1 MANEK
6 EYVVVVNRGIDLEE
20 FDAEVAADT
29 GSGPIP
35 NRAVEVANPR
45 WGSKRMTHW
54 MLTDAEAET
63 LASDERVLAVEI
75 PADQRDDISIGLHA
89 SQTGIFQRESGNNST
104 WVNWGLRRCIEEKN
118 DDIFDNATTLTGDY
132 TYPIDGTGVD
142 FIVQDS
148 GIQADHPE
156 FYMSDTTEYVSGAL
170 VSDATNGAV
179 FDRSLTVRG
188 VKLVAA
194 GAVGGQST
202 VPDEWVKKTAQAVK
216 LLIDPNGDSIDI
228 TQQKNLIATLKGDAG
243 TTHAGTPTAQRIG
256 YGGGASYTPNW
267 LLDAG
272 IPSYAGYQTFLD
284 SHAVNDMVWY
294 LNTSGPSPSTS
305 DRDIE
310 EMMEHL
316 FHTIH
321 NFGIPGAVE
330 GSATQV
336 PMETLLLILNG
347 NPSFSW
353 TTTELHLAMKE
364 AIDAGLYDP
373 SGYSTDWATDPDAAT
388 IAYKEYTY
396 LVNWSM
402 WDMSEFWDGGSLS
415 PEWDDT
421 LKTPAGMQSNNP
433 LGYTLFNKYFAPVLS
448 KPDFNILK
456 RIFQDGDA
464 GVSGY
469 SAQPSAS
476 RVQEIDWFSGSGIVG
491 ETQDANFYTD
501 YDGHGT
507 HCAGIAS
514 GKTFGWAKNARIYS
528 QKLGGLEGTLDP
540 NSGISIANAFDT
552 IRLWHNNK
560 SGASA
565 NRPTVV
571 NMSWGYGTT
580 RTGDPTSGTYRGT
593 AWTYGVDYTTREEL
607 ETATGVNENRTT
619 SGGSPACRISIR
631 TASVDAEIEDMVDAG
646 IHVVIAA
653 GNNYNKI
660 EAFGGADYDN
670 DVVWSGI
677 TTTYHRGSSPYSSN
691 AYMVASLDSTTVSS
705 IVPGS
710 VSVRDRTSIFSS
722 RGPGCNIWAPG
733 SDIMSAT
740 SNDYNTSKFA
750 PIAYF
755 DNASF
760 YQMSISGTSMAAP
773 QVAGLLCL
781 HLQVFPDMSPSDLKD
796 RIVDDAKSVVYST
809 GTSTDYNRTSTS
821 TFGQS
826 TKILYSKYNTA
837 NPWTLSGPSNISI
850 GS

>member
-156 FYMSDTTEYVSGAL
+156 FQD
-170 VSDATNGAV
+170 
-179 FDRSLTVRG
+179 
-188 VKLVAA
+188 AA
-194 GAVGGQST
+194 GV
-202 VPDEWVKKTAQAVK
+202 
-216 LLIDPNGDSIDI
+216 
-228 TQQKNLIATLKGDAG
+228 
-243 TTHAGTPTAQRIG
+243 
-256 YGGGASYTPNW
+256 
-267 LLDAG
+267 
-272 IPSYAGYQTFLD
+272 
-284 SHAVNDMVWY
+284 
-294 LNTSGPSPSTS
+294 
-305 DRDIE
+305 
-310 EMMEHL
+310 
-316 FHTIH
+316 
-321 NFGIPGAVE
+321 
-330 GSATQV
+330 
-336 PMETLLLILNG
+336 
-347 NPSFSW
+347 
-353 TTTELHLAMKE
+353 
-364 AIDAGLYDP
+364 
-373 SGYSTDWATDPDAAT
+373 
-388 IAYKEYTY
+388 
-396 LVNWSM
+396 
-402 WDMSEFWDGGSLS
+402 
-415 PEWDDT
+415 
-421 LKTPAGMQSNNP
+421 
-433 LGYTLFNKYFAPVLS
+433 
-448 KPDFNILK
+448 
-456 RIFQDGDA
+456 
-464 GVSGY
+464 
-469 SAQPSAS
+469 S

-507 HCAGIAS
+507 HCAGIAA

-710 VSVRDRTSIFSS
+710 VLVRDRTSIFSS

>member
-1 MANEK
+1 MANET
-6 EYVVVVNRGIDLEE
+6 EYVVVVHKDVNLEE
-20 FDAEVAADT
+20 FDAELAAST
-29 GSGPIP
+29 GEGPIP
-35 NRAVEVANPR
+35 NREVKVANPR

-54 MLTDAEAET
+54 MLTDAEVNLLKT
-63 LASDERVLAVEI
+63 DERVLTVEI
-75 PADQRDDISIGLHA
+75 PADQRTDITIGLHA
-89 SQTGIFQRESGNNST
+89 TQTGIWYRGASTNSDHK
-104 WVNWGLRRCIEEKN
+104 NWGLRRVIAEAN
-118 DDIFDNATTLTGDY
+118 SGIFDNATTLTGDY
-132 TYPIDGTGVD
+132 THQLTGTGVD

-170 VSDATNGAV
+170 ASDATNGAV

-194 GAVGGQST
+194 GAVGGATT

-256 YGGGASYTPNW
+256 YGGESSYSPNW

-284 SHAVNDMVWY
+284 SHAVNDMVFY
-294 LNTSGPSPSTS
+294 HGTPGDLNPSTS

-310 EMMEHL
+310 ETMEHL

-373 SGYSTDWATDPDAAT
+373 SGYSTDWATDPDEAT
-388 IAYKEYTY
+388 KVYKEYTY

-402 WDMSEFWDGGSLS
+402 WDMSEFWAGESLS

-421 LKTPAGMQSNNP
+421 LKTPAGMSANNP
-433 LGYTLFNKYFAPVLS
+433 LGYAMFNKYFAPVLS

-456 RIFQDGDA
+456 RIYQDGDA

-469 SAQPSAS
+469 AAQPSAS

-507 HCAGIAS
+507 HCAGIAA
-514 GKTFGWAKNARIYS
+514 GKSFGWAKNARVYA
-528 QKLGGLEGTLDP
+528 QKLGGLEGTSDP
-540 NSGISIANAFDT
+540 NSGISITNSFDT
-552 IRLWHNNK
+552 IRLWHANK

-571 NMSWGYGTT
+571 NMSWGYGAT

-593 AWTYGVDYTTREEL
+593 AWTYGVDYNTRAEL
-607 ETATGVNENRTT
+607 EAATGVNQSRTS
-619 SGGSPACRISIR
+619 SGGAPACRISVR

-660 EAFGGADYDN
+660 DTAAGADYAN
-670 DVVWSGI
+670 EVLWGA
-677 TTTYHRGSSPYSSN
+677 TYTYHRGSSPYSLN
-691 AYMVASLDSTTVSS
+691 AYMVASIDS
-705 IVPGS
+705 S
-710 VSVRDRTSIFSS
+710 VSASNQDKPSIFSS

-740 SNDYNTSKFA
+740 STNYNTLKFA
-750 PIAYF
+750 PVTYDDDAT
-755 DNASF
+755 F

-796 RIVDDAKSVVYST
+796 RIVDDAKSVVNDT
-809 GTSTDYNRTSTS
+809 GADNDYGEISNSRM
-821 TFGQS
+821 GQ
-826 TKILYSKYNTA
+826 TNKILYSKYNTA

>member
-6 EYVVVVNRGIDLEE
+6 EYVVVVNRGVDLEE

-75 PADQRDDISIGLHA
+75 PADQRDDISIGLNA
-89 SQTGIFQRESGNNST
+89 SQTAIFQRQSGNNST

-132 TYPIDGTGVD
+132 TYPLDGTGVD

-156 FYMSDTTEYVSGAL
+156 FQD
-170 VSDATNGAV
+170 
-179 FDRSLTVRG
+179 
-188 VKLVAA
+188 AA
-194 GAVGGQST
+194 GV
-202 VPDEWVKKTAQAVK
+202 
-216 LLIDPNGDSIDI
+216 
-228 TQQKNLIATLKGDAG
+228 
-243 TTHAGTPTAQRIG
+243 
-256 YGGGASYTPNW
+256 
-267 LLDAG
+267 
-272 IPSYAGYQTFLD
+272 
-284 SHAVNDMVWY
+284 
-294 LNTSGPSPSTS
+294 
-305 DRDIE
+305 
-310 EMMEHL
+310 
-316 FHTIH
+316 
-321 NFGIPGAVE
+321 
-330 GSATQV
+330 
-336 PMETLLLILNG
+336 
-347 NPSFSW
+347 
-353 TTTELHLAMKE
+353 
-364 AIDAGLYDP
+364 
-373 SGYSTDWATDPDAAT
+373 
-388 IAYKEYTY
+388 
-396 LVNWSM
+396 
-402 WDMSEFWDGGSLS
+402 
-415 PEWDDT
+415 
-421 LKTPAGMQSNNP
+421 
-433 LGYTLFNKYFAPVLS
+433 
-448 KPDFNILK
+448 
-456 RIFQDGDA
+456 
-464 GVSGY
+464 
-469 SAQPSAS
+469 S
-476 RVQEIDWFSGSGIVG
+476 RVQEIDWFTGSGIVG
-491 ETQDANFYTD
+491 ETQDQNFYTD

-507 HCAGIAS
+507 HCAGIAT

-540 NSGISIANAFDT
+540 NSGISITNAFDT

-560 SGASA
+560 SGADA

-607 ETATGVNENRTT
+607 ETATGVNQNRTT

-631 TASVDAEIEDMVDAG
+631 VASVDAEIEDMVDAG
-646 IHVVIAA
+646 IHVIIAA

-660 EAFGGADYDN
+660 DSGAGADYAN
-670 DVVWSGI
+670 EVLW
-677 TTTYHRGSSPYSSN
+677 TTNLTYHRGSSPYSLN
-691 AYMVASLDSTTVSS
+691 AYMVASIDSGVSAS
-705 IVPGS
+705 NQDKP
-710 VSVRDRTSIFSS
+710 SIFSS

-750 PIAYF
+750 PIAYS

-773 QVAGLLCL
+773 QVAGLCCL
-781 HLQVFPDMSPSDLKD
+781 HLQVIPGMSPSDLKD
-796 RIVDDAKSVVYST
+796 RIENDAKSVVYST
-809 GTSTDYNRTSTS
+809 GTSSDYNQVSTS
-821 TFGQS
+821 TFGQA
-826 TKILYSKYNTA
+826 TKILYSKYNQE